1 MKKLFMVLGISLV
14 MAGAAQA
21 RPSLVKGA
29 KCSACHTEAGGKNTN
44 LSEKSKEMLKRF
56 PGQKCADCHGTTEDG
71 KKLTC
76 TQPKL
81 CKGKDKK

>member
-1 MKKLFMVLGISLV
+1 MDLEGMGWNPHGEWQLRRRN
-14 MAGAAQA
+14 
-21 RPSLVKGA
+21 RPG
-29 KCSACHTEAGGKNTN
+29 E
-44 LSEKSKEMLKRF
+44 
-56 PGQKCADCHGTTEDG
+56 KCADCHGTTEDG